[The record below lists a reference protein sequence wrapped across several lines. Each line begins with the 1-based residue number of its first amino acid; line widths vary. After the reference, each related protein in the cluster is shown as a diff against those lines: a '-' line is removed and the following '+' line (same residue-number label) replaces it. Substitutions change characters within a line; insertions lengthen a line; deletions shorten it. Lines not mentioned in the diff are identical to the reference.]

1 MIVDSRYN
9 AFAAFQGIM
18 SCLFCMYLRALD
30 RVCHA
35 DVGWCC
41 IWSWNHVLA
50 GSWPENYHPRS
61 LQPMQRLSV
70 RRSLE
75 ANTDDQGSL
84 INWNHL
90 LPSFLA
96 VQQFCNSYDV
106 EIYITCIY
114 IQYLDLQDSHC
125 NVERTPQKP
134 SIILEF
140 ASELGALH
148 GARLNRMFVPAS
160 LHCSE
165 HWIQLWIVGRLPF
178 FSKDNV

>member
-1 MIVDSRYN
+1 MIVDSRHN
-9 AFAAFQGIM
+9 ALAAFQGVM
-18 SCLFCMYLRALD
+18 SCLFILFCMYLRALD

-50 GSWPENYHPRS
+50 GSWPGNYHPRS

-106 EIYITCIY
+106 EIYITYIY
-114 IQYLDLQDSHC
+114 SIWTCRIHIDDL
-125 NVERTPQKP
+125 
-134 SIILEF
+134 
-140 ASELGALH
+140 
-148 GARLNRMFVPAS
+148 
-160 LHCSE
+160 
-165 HWIQLWIVGRLPF
+165 
-178 FSKDNV
+178 